1 MTVPTMPLHAAVTAP
16 ARTRSAR
23 SFAWV
28 ARSVALLGGAA
39 LVVGA
44 LLPWMTFY
52 AGLQPIVGTRGGY
65 GKAVLLAGVAVCIV
79 GAVRSRQDA
88 RWTRVLLAVIGSTV
102 VAGGALLL
110 WRAWQLVSSQGALML
125 VPRLGPGLFVVI
137 AGGVLVLVS
146 PAFAR
151 RG

>member
-1 MTVPTMPLHAAVTAP
+1 MTVPTMPLHAAVTGSMSRRFAP
-16 ARTRSAR
+16 SLAWRTLLVTVIGG
-23 SFAWV
+23 V
-28 ARSVALLGGAA
+28 AMVT
-39 LVVGA
+39 GA

-52 AGLQPIVGTRGGY
+52 AGLQPIAGTRGGY

-79 GAVRSRQDA
+79 GAVRSREDA
-88 RWTRVLLAVIGSTV
+88 RWTRVLLAVIGSSV

-137 AGGVLVLVS
+137 AGGLLILVS
-146 PAFAR
+146 QALAR
-151 RG
+151 RY